1 MDYGEIPKEAVVR
14 ETKEEIIH
22 EDSNYDRQ
30 KDMIFIRLVNLCNL
44 DDYLEHINL
53 DLNEHSE
60 YKLIKNLDDL
70 KDN

>member
-30 KDMIFIRLVNLCNL
+30 KDMIFICLVNLCNL
-44 DDYLEHINL
+44 DDSLEHINL